1 MKSFSLKPMPARIV
15 WGWLHDPDSFWFKVH
30 AWDPSADAD
39 LVRGQLERLRGFAR
53 RHGTRLFAVNLPEHR
68 WNREGYRPGRY
79 ETYMSLVR
87 GSLDGTPFLDLREL
101 LEPDEFY
108 DVGHATLAGARRVT
122 DRVVEFMKVHDGVLG
137 R

>member
-1 MKSFSLKPMPARIV
+1 MPARIV

-87 GSLDGTPFLDLREL
+87 GASTG
-101 LEPDEFY
+101 
-108 DVGHATLAGARRVT
+108 RRSWT
-122 DRVVEFMKVHDGVLG
+122 SASCWSRPSFTTWAM
-137 R
+137 RRWRTRAA